1 MCRSRFAKN
10 NLDFR
15 IFKRRFRKL
24 CVDFLNFD
32 LDFEKP
38 MAIFKKSIQI
48 SKRRCHIRVST
59 SIFEISTTIYLQK
72 IISIF
77 YFQSSISIWYF
88 QKSISIFKNVIQF
101 SSFNLYFQNFSDDLE
116 KWMSTISISI
126 LKNRCRF
133 SKIHPFSLS
142 SNWMDSSS
150 TRMGVFGEC
159 RFSMLHLDFQKFI
172 TIFDF
177 QKSI

>member
-1 MCRSRFAKN
+1 MCRLFKFWSRFWKTHGNFQKIHLKSQNRDAIFE
-10 NLDFR
+10 FR
-15 IFKRRFRKL
+15 PRFSKFQRRFI
-24 CVDFLNFD
+24 C
-32 LDFEKP
+32 
-38 MAIFKKSIQI
+38 KKSSQF
-48 SKRRCHIRVST
+48 
-59 SIFEISTTIYLQK
+59 SIFNHPSQ
-72 IISIF
+72 F
-77 YFQSSISIWYF
+77 D

-159 RFSMLHLDFQKFI
+159 RFSMLHIDFQKFI